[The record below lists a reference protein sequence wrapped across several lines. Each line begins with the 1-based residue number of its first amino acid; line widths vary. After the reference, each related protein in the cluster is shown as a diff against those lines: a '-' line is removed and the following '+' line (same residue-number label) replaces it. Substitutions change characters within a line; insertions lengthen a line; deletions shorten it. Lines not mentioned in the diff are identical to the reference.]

1 MNRKYLDPNIV
12 NTLNNLQL
20 KAECIVEG
28 FMTGLHRSP
37 FHGFS
42 VEFSEHRSYT
52 TGDETKN
59 IDWKLWSKT
68 DKYYIKRF
76 EEETNLLA
84 HIFLD
89 SSKSMDFSS
98 INISKFEY
106 SKMIVATLSYLMMQ
120 QKDASGLVVFDSKIK
135 STIPPKNNKAH
146 LNTMLSIIEN
156 TTIGDDTNISKVL
169 HSGAEK
175 IKKKGLVILVSDLL
189 DEPDKV
195 VDSLKHFKY
204 NNNEVLVFHVL
215 DPKEINLDYN
225 ERTVFEDLETNQS
238 IETEPWQINQAY
250 KKEMDELIKYYKTE
264 CSINKMDYNQLT
276 TNQNLEHV
284 LSQFLNKR
292 KRLL

>member
-1 MNRKYLDPNIV
+1 MKNTYLDPQVINQID
-12 NTLNNLQL
+12 NLYL
-20 KAECIVEG
+20 KAKMIVEG
-28 FMTGLHRSP
+28 YMAGLHKSP
-37 FHGFS
+37 YHGFS
-42 VEFSEHRSYT
+42 IEFSEHRAYGI
-52 TGDETKN
+52 GDEVKN

-89 SSKSMDFSS
+89 SSKSMDFAS

-225 ERTVFEDLETNQS
+225 ERTIFEDLETNQT

-264 CSINKMDYNQLT
+264 CSINKIDYNQLT

>member
-1 MNRKYLDPNIV
+1 MKNIYLDPQVINQID
-12 NTLNNLQL
+12 NLYL
-20 KAECIVEG
+20 KAKMIVEG
-28 FMTGLHRSP
+28 YMAGLHKSP
-37 FHGFS
+37 YHGFS
-42 VEFSEHRSYT
+42 IEFSEHRAYGI
-52 TGDETKN
+52 GDEVKN

-89 SSKSMDFSS
+89 SSRSMDFSS

-195 VDSLKHFKY
+195 IDSLKHFKY

-225 ERTVFEDLETNQS
+225 ERTIFEDLETNQT
-238 IETEPWQINQAY
+238 IETEPWQINQSY

-264 CSINKMDYNQLT
+264 CSINKIDYNQLT
-276 TNQNLEHV
+276 TNHNLEHV